1 MTNKMN
7 RQSYENGGNTMKKWL
22 VIYSTVSF
30 LLLGGCSSLESVNN
44 TLTYANEATDYA
56 NEAITFANEV
66 PSLAEQAV
74 SDQQAAKELETKLE
88 EMKKDIEEFN
98 ELQSPDMAAD
108 LHQQMVEQN
117 NKVLEGIDLYLNNME
132 GGKLDPA
139 IAENTEMF
147 KSIQEIGDILEQIKK
162 LGQ

>member
-1 MTNKMN
+1 
-7 RQSYENGGNTMKKWL
+7 MKKWL
-22 VIYSTVSF
+22 VIFSTVPF

-44 TLTYANEATDYA
+44 TVTYVNEATDYV
-56 NEAITFANEV
+56 NEAITFGNEV
-66 PSLAEQAV
+66 PLIAEQAV

-88 EMKKDIEEFN
+88 EMKKDIKEFN

-117 NKVLEGIDLYLNNME
+117 NKVLVGIDLYLNNIE
-132 GGKLDPA
+132 DGKLDPA
-139 IAENTEMF
+139 IVENTEMF
-147 KSIQEIGDILEQIKK
+147 KSIQEIAGIIEQIKQ